1 MRLSTSTCIYFNRPD
16 GTKASIL
23 DSVELCSQAGYR
35 VMDMNFHD
43 CSVFD
48 TPFKKP
54 EWKDWIYQI
63 KEKADSC
70 GIEFSQGHSHFYNFC
85 DSHVPN
91 KEALDEYIRRGIVGA
106 SILGIPWLVIH
117 AGTDFDS
124 PTPVKSSKEKTIEYL
139 KPRMELAAKYHV
151 GIAIENLWELNIAPR
166 RRYTTT
172 AEEVVDL
179 VDTLSKDFDNVGVCW
194 DVEHS
199 GIMQQNLAKQLQL
212 VGNRL
217 KATHISDYIDTHE
230 DHILPYSG
238 NTDWKSVMEALEAV
252 NYQGDFTYEIHRY
265 TSRLPLELVP
275 SALRHSYFVG
285 QYLLNLM
292 EHRREENAGIL

>member
-23 DSVELCSQAGYR
+23 DSVELCSQAGYK

-48 TPFKKP
+48 TPLKKP
-54 EWKDWIYQI
+54 EWKEWLYKI
-63 KEKADSC
+63 KRKADEC
-70 GIEFSQGHSHFYNFC
+70 GVEFSQGHSHFFNFC
-85 DSHVPN
+85 DLNLPGRD
-91 KEALDEYIRRGIVGA
+91 ELDEYIRRGIVGA

-117 AGTDFDS
+117 AATDFDS
-124 PTPVKSSKEKTIEYL
+124 STPVKSSREKTIEYL
-139 KPRMELAAKYHV
+139 KPRIELAAKYHV
-151 GIAIENLWELNIAPR
+151 GIAIENLWELNISPK

-199 GIMQQNLAKQLQL
+199 GIMEQDLNSSLQL
-212 VGNRL
+212 VGKRL
-217 KATHISDYIDTHE
+217 KATHISDYLDVHE

-238 NTDWKSVMEALEAV
+238 KMDWGGVMEALKKAD
-252 NYQGDFTYEIHRY
+252 YRGDFTYEIHRY
-265 TSRLPLELVP
+265 TMRLPFELVP
-275 SALRHSYFVG
+275 SALRHSVEVG
-285 QYLLNLM
+285 EYLLNLV
-292 EHRREENAGIL
+292 